1 MDWAVPGGMPE
12 INDVFDEVT
21 KITSDLLPKNYSGDV
36 RSTRA
41 VQDLVARIIDQLG
54 EESAAAQGLNKV
66 ITSSEKLRKNP
77 GHIVYLL
84 KDHRGKEG
92 KGEIIGLLKVGRKHL
107 FLFDNK
113 EVVHEVEPL
122 CVLDFYVVR
131 DRQRMGFGRM
141 LFDHMLHE
149 LEVMAWQM
157 AIDGPSEKMEKFLSR
172 NFGIEKLIRQNNNF
186 AVAPNFFDRSDDEIS
201 NSGGGLSAVPTA
213 AVGRFAAPKP
223 ASAIANVIHGAGHEH
238 AARRSES
245 APVPEDEAPEA
256 SAAVANEGQPIRYY
270 PEELWDDD
278 DWEEPS
284 EPEYDAEE
292 FDPDQPPA
300 ERGDDLGAR
309 GAIRYSPVVVERPGS
324 LAVQQAA
331 ALPALPAQ
339 PAPAAPP
346 PADLPAAGLPSA
358 GASAAGTP
366 AAGASRRDSQLTDK
380 GYFDVKYYHN
390 KLW

>member
-107 FLFDNK
+107 FLFDSK

-141 LFDHMLHE
+141 LFDYMLHE

-186 AVAPNFFDRSDDEIS
+186 AVAPNFFDRSDEEIS
-201 NSGGGLSAVPTA
+201 
-213 AVGRFAAPKP
+213 
-223 ASAIANVIHGAGHEH
+223 
-238 AARRSES
+238 SES
-245 APVPEDEAPEA
+245 PPAAEAEAPEA

-270 PEELWDDD
+270 PEEMWDDD

-284 EPEYDAEE
+284 EPEYDADAYE

-300 ERGDDLGAR
+300 ERQDEIRAR
-309 GAIRYSPVVVERPGS
+309 GPIRYSPVQVERPGS
-324 LAVQQAA
+324 LDVQQAA
-331 ALPALPAQ
+331 ALPA
-339 PAPAAPP
+339 PAAPP
-346 PADLPAAGLPSA
+346 AQLPAAGLPSA